1 MEETGSRGSD
11 LVSKATRRA
20 FREFAPGIVMREIDG
35 MWQDEGFALGPPNQE
50 PGDRRSLYQQYMDG
64 VDWTDPSQ
72 VRRALRVFAVT
83 IDGVDEQYAA
93 GPLRSLK
100 RDGFTFDADG
110 NPQGTRLIALRPELL
125 SDIRSADVIRDHL
138 ARIERAV
145 ADDPAQV
152 IGSAKELVES
162 TAKIILRERGVEFA
176 DDEKIPQLVPR
187 AQEALGVHPTSISGG
202 VDGAQATKK
211 ILGGLT
217 AVVVGIAELRNRGY
231 GTGHGGAEVRKGL
244 YPRHAHLAVSAARTW
259 CEFML
264 DTLQDPAAPW
274 RRLL

>member
-1 MEETGSRGSD
+1 MDHTGSQGNE
-11 LVSKATRRA
+11 LVSRATRRA
-20 FREFAPGIVMREIDG
+20 FREVAPGIVLREIDG

-50 PGDRRSLYQQYMDG
+50 PGDRRNLYQQYLDG
-64 VDWTDPSQ
+64 VDWTDPAQ
-72 VRRALRVFAVT
+72 VKRALRVFAVT
-83 IDGVDEQYAA
+83 IDGADEQFTA
-93 GPLRSLK
+93 GPLRLLK

-162 TAKIILRERGVEFA
+162 TAKIILRERGVAFTK
-176 DDEKIPQLVPR
+176 DDDVPQLVPR
-187 AQEALGVHPTSISGG
+187 AQEALGVHPTSVSGG
-202 VDGAQATKK
+202 VDSAQASKR

-217 AVVVGIAELRNRGY
+217 AIVVGIAELRNKGY
-231 GTGHGGAEVRKGL
+231 GTGHGGAEVRTGL